1 VVEVAASRL
10 EGDVVGQQLDFG
22 VGVVVVLLHVGLEVV
37 GVGNLPKT
45 WRQCGEGSDC
55 HVVAAVAE

>member
-10 EGDVVGQQLDFG
+10 EGNVVGQQLDFG
-22 VGVVVVLLHVGLEVV
+22 VGAVVVLLHVGLEVV

-45 WRQCGEGSDC
+45 WR
-55 HVVAAVAE
+55 